1 MKDFRLSLFL
11 IMLLCMTGIEAYADF
26 DVSNK
31 VKVGSLYY
39 HLDNDNS
46 AARVTYSD
54 MVNGGY
60 SGDIVIPSQIEYNN
74 KTYNVRTIGAFAFNN
89 CDGIN
94 SVTIPEGVTT
104 IQYCAFGDCFNLTS
118 VTLPN
123 SLKEIGEAAFVRC
136 TNLSSILIPEGV
148 VVIDGFP
155 FEECTGI
162 ASIAVDEANKVFDS
176 RDNCNAIIRTEN
188 NEIIKGCQNTII
200 PSSVTSIGYMS
211 FEKNPYLK
219 KISIPD
225 GVRTIG
231 ELAFWGCEGMAS
243 ITISNNVSSIG
254 KSAFA
259 GCISLTSITIP
270 EGITEIK
277 DSTFYAC
284 FGLTSV
290 TIPNSVTIIGSY
302 AFDSC
307 PFSTIEIP
315 NNVTTIGGY
324 AFAGCSNLSSINLP
338 DSLTAI
344 SEELFHSCTN
354 LISVHI
360 PVNVSDICVNAFG
373 GCSNIES
380 ITVDPGNNTY
390 DSRDNCNAIIRT
402 SDNTLVFGC
411 NKTVIPDGIVSIG
424 DRAFGYCKGLRSITL
439 PNSVTTIGDG
449 VFANNNF
456 LNEVVL
462 GSKVESLG
470 NYVFAECWSL
480 NDVYCYAQ
488 KVPSTGYDLFK
499 DYCIGTL
506 HVPVESINEYKK
518 AKNWRLFKNIVALNA
533 YDPKP
538 TSIKSILNDKLD
550 DNTWYDLNGRKLGSR
565 PRAKGLYIKSRK
577 KVLK

>member
-1 MKDFRLSLFL
+1 MKHFSLSIIL
-11 IMLLCMTGIEAYADF
+11 IILLCMTGIKAYADF

-74 KTYNVRTIGAFAFNN
+74 KTYNVTTIGAFAFNN

-104 IQYCAFGDCFNLTS
+104 IQYSAFGDCCNLPS
-118 VTLPN
+118 VTFPN
-123 SLKEIGEAAFVRC
+123 SLKEIDDNAFVRC
-136 TNLSSILIPEGV
+136 TKLSSILITESV

-270 EGITEIK
+270 EG
-277 DSTFYAC
+277 
-284 FGLTSV
+284 V
-290 TIPNSVTIIGSY
+290 
-302 AFDSC
+302 
-307 PFSTIEIP
+307 
-315 NNVTTIGGY
+315 
-324 AFAGCSNLSSINLP
+324 
-338 DSLTAI
+338 TAI
-344 SEELFHSCTN
+344 E
-354 LISVHI
+354 
-360 PVNVSDICVNAFG
+360 
-373 GCSNIES
+373 
-380 ITVDPGNNTY
+380 
-390 DSRDNCNAIIRT
+390 
-402 SDNTLVFGC
+402 DNTF
-411 NKTVIPDGIVSIG
+411 TD
-424 DRAFGYCKGLRSITL
+424 
-439 PNSVTTIGDG
+439 
-449 VFANNNF
+449 
-456 LNEVVL
+456 
-462 GSKVESLG
+462 
-470 NYVFAECWSL
+470 
-480 NDVYCYAQ
+480 
-488 KVPSTGYDLFK
+488 
-499 DYCIGTL
+499 CI
-506 HVPVESINEYKK
+506 
-518 AKNWRLFKNIVALNA
+518 
-533 YDPKP
+533 
-538 TSIKSILNDKLD
+538 
-550 DNTWYDLNGRKLGSR
+550 
-565 PRAKGLYIKSRK
+565 
-577 KVLK
+577 